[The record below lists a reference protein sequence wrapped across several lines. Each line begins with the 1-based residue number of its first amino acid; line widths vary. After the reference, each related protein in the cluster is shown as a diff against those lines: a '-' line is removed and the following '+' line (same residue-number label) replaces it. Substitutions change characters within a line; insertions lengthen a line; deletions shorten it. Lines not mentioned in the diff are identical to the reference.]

1 MDHITALKS
10 TIDSVGTRY
19 HRLAFLVGMGSDE
32 RSDTLAALAGEYDW
46 PTVNLG
52 TAFSQQLL
60 DIPHRHRATSA
71 PQILADL
78 LDGIG
83 GDILLLDHVEVLFSP
98 DLAQDPVMSLQGLS
112 RNRTLVVSWPG
123 TNDGVVLSYGEPS
136 HPEYYRQSVA
146 DLVAVDISSTK
157 PATQSE

>member
-1 MDHITALKS
+1 MNYMMTLEH
-10 TIDSVGTRY
+10 TINSAGTRY
-19 HRLAFLVGMGSDE
+19 HRLVFLVGMDSAQ
-32 RSDTLAALAGEYDW
+32 RSDALAALAGKNGW
-46 PTVNLG
+46 PTIMLG

-78 LDGIG
+78 LDGIR
-83 GDILLLDHVEVLFSP
+83 GDILILDHVEVLFSP
-98 DLAQDPVMSLQGLS
+98 DLAQDPVRLLQGLS

-123 TNDGVVLSYGEPS
+123 THDGATLIYGEPS
-136 HPEYYRQSVA
+136 HPEYYRQTIE
-146 DLVAVDISSTK
+146 DLTAVDVSSDA